1 MSVDLP
7 SLLATLLTKTD
18 SQGKLI
24 MYIKHTIIL
33 WIEGE
38 VYMKKH
44 AIRMLLVFIL
54 LIGMTACAEE
64 PDSKQDD
71 QSGADETA
79 SKSGDLV
86 VDLASDPVSL
96 DPHAANDGNSLYVM
110 NAMYD
115 TLVAWDTDL
124 ELQPALAES
133 LEQIEDTVWEAKIR
147 EDVTF
152 HDESELNAAVV
163 KANLDRI
170 LDPAMGSPL
179 AFLFDMIESVEVIDD
194 YTVHITTEYPFSAL
208 PLHLAHPGGHMISLE
223 SIEADHEAME
233 KGDDPFASVN
243 EQPVG
248 TGYFKYEERENGEFI
263 TLAKNEDY
271 WGDEAQVDSVTFK
284 VVPEDGTRIAELETE
299 EADIIYPV
307 NANDIERIDQQDGTN
322 VMQSDSASLTYLGMN
337 TEVEPFDDVRVRQA
351 IALAIDKDT
360 VIKGVTDGVALP
372 ANGPLAPTVF
382 GYSDQIK
389 PIDYDQEEAEN
400 LLKEAGYEDGFSATV
415 LTNDRITADL
425 AEIVQAQLAEINI
438 EIDIEMI
445 ETGAYLEATGNGDMD
460 MYVGSWGTVTMDADY
475 GLYPM
480 FHSEN
485 AGAPGNRS
493 FYASDE
499 VDELLEQARQTTD
512 EEERLDFYE
521 SAQQI
526 IIDEAPI
533 VPIYHSVL
541 LAGLRDE
548 VQGFYQ
554 YPSSFPYLQ
563 EVRLD

>member
-1 MSVDLP
+1 M
-7 SLLATLLTKTD
+7 K
-18 SQGKLI
+18 
-24 MYIKHTIIL
+24 KHTI
-33 WIEGE
+33 
-38 VYMKKH
+38 
-44 AIRMLLVFIL
+44 RMLMILVL
-54 LIGMTACAEE
+54 WIGMTACAQESDTKE
-64 PDSKQDD
+64 SGNDDPDGTS
-71 QSGADETA
+71 SG
-79 SKSGDLV
+79 SGDLV

-133 LEQIEDTVWEAKIR
+133 LEQIKDTVWEAKLR

-152 HDESELNAAVV
+152 HDDSELNAEVV
-163 KANLDRI
+163 KANLDRV
-170 LDPAMGSPL
+170 LDPAIGSPL
-179 AFLFDMIESVEVIDD
+179 AFLFDMIESVDVIDE
-194 YTVHITTEYPFSAL
+194 YTVHITTKYPFSAL
-208 PLHLAHPGGHMISLE
+208 PLHLAHPGGHMISLK
-223 SIEADHEAME
+223 SIEADNEAIE
-233 KGDDPFASVN
+233 DGADPFSIVN
-243 EQPVG
+243 EHPVG
-248 TGYFKYEERENGEFI
+248 TGYFKYEERENGESI
-263 TLAKNEDY
+263 TLAKNKNY
-271 WGDEAQVDSVTFK
+271 WGDEAKVDSVTFK

-307 NANDIERIDQQDGTN
+307 NANDIGRIDEHDGTN

-351 IALAIDKDT
+351 IAMAIDKDT
-360 VIKGVTDGVALP
+360 VIDGVTDGVALP

-382 GYSDQIK
+382 GYSEKIK
-389 PIDYDQEEAEN
+389 PIDYDQDEARK

-438 EIDIEMI
+438 EIDIEML
-445 ETGAYLEATGNGDMD
+445 ETGAYLEATGNGNMD
-460 MYVGSWGTVTMDADY
+460 MYVGSWGTVTLDADY

-480 FHSEN
+480 LHSEN

-499 VDELLEQARQTTD
+499 VDDLLEKARKTTD

-521 SAQQI
+521 EAQQI

-533 VPIYHSVL
+533 VPVYHSVL

-563 EVRLD
+563 EVSLD

>member
-1 MSVDLP
+1 
-7 SLLATLLTKTD
+7 
-18 SQGKLI
+18 
-24 MYIKHTIIL
+24 
-33 WIEGE
+33 
-38 VYMKKH
+38 MKKH
-44 AIRMLLVFIL
+44 AIRILMVFIL
-54 LIGMTACAEE
+54 LIGMTGCAEE
-64 PDSKQDD
+64 PDSKERDKK
-71 QSGADETA
+71 GADKTA
-79 SKSGDLV
+79 SESGELV

-133 LEQIEDTVWEAKIR
+133 LEQIEDTIWEAKIR

-152 HDESELNAAVV
+152 HDDSELNADVV

-179 AFLFDMIESVEVIDD
+179 AFLFDMIESVEVIDA

-223 SIEADHEAME
+223 SIEADQEAIE

-263 TLAKNEDY
+263 TLVKNENY

-284 VVPEDGTRIAELETE
+284 VVPEDLTRIAELETG

-307 NANDIERIDQQDGTN
+307 NANDIEQIDNNDGTH
-322 VMQSDSASLTYLGMN
+322 VKQSESASLSYVGMN
-337 TEVEPFDDVRVRQA
+337 TEQEPFDDPLVRRAVA
-351 IALAIDKDT
+351 MAIDNEP
-360 VIKGVTDGVALP
+360 IIEGVTDGVALP
-372 ANGPLAPTVF
+372 AAGPLAPTVF
-382 GYSDQIK
+382 GYSDELT
-389 PIDYDQEEAEN
+389 PIEQDVEEASE
-400 LLKEAGYEDGFSATV
+400 LLAEAGYEDGFTATIA
-415 LTNDRITADL
+415 TNDRTTSDI
-425 AEIVQAQLAEINI
+425 AEIIQSQLNEIGI
-438 EIDIEMI
+438 ELDIEMM
-445 ETGAYLEATGNGDMD
+445 ETGAYLEQTANGETDMH
-460 MYVGSWGTVTMDADY
+460 VGSWGTVTLDADY

-493 FYASDE
+493 FFSNEE
-499 VDELLEQARQTTD
+499 VDDLLEQARQTTD
-512 EEERLDFYE
+512 DEERLELYE
-521 SAQQI
+521 EAQQI

-533 VPIYHSVL
+533 VPIYHSIL

-548 VQGFYQ
+548 VNGFYQ
-554 YPSSFPYLQ
+554 YPSSFPFLRD
-563 EVRLD
+563 VTLD